1 VAVLLIKTAILAAYP
16 LIRGNKSTLNPAPV
30 TATYLWFVYLQECLN
45 GKIYTGIISNIEVR
59 FNKHLAGKGAKFIK
73 MNPHSYIMA
82 IKQCRNRSE
91 ASKLE
96 DRIKQLTPDKKRV
109 LGLIWNEKDQ

>member
-1 VAVLLIKTAILAAYP
+1 MIKTATLAAYP

-30 TATYLWFVYLQECLN
+30 RATYLWFVYLLECLN
-45 GKIYTGIISNIEVR
+45 GKIYTGIITNIEVR
-59 FNKHLAGKGAKFIK
+59 FNKHLAGKGAKYIK
-73 MNPHSYIMA
+73 MNSHSYIMA

-96 DRIKQLTPDKKRV
+96 DQTSRQKTCIGFNL
-109 LGLIWNEKDQ
+109 E